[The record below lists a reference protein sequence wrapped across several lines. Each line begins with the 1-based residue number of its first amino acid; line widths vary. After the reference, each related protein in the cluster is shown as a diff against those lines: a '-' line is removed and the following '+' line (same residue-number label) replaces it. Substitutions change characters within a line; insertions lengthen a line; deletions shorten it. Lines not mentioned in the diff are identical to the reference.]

1 MFKHLMTL
9 VTGIV
14 VGVSATLITVHW
26 QEEELRFELSNPA
39 TFGEVIYQ
47 NLRIANDG
55 WNPAA
60 HVKVFLNHPSIKPR
74 HVQATPTFNLSVDE
88 PNFLG
93 GYDRIR
99 RGETV
104 TIAFSYKGPAITA
117 AMLNIKSE
125 RSIAR
130 LKKTNDK
137 TVDTEMLMSVM
148 LLLFIAMALIFFM
161 RPFKKP
167 GADNPGS
174 KAMARTR
181 KKSIS
186 SG

>member
-1 MFKHLMTL
+1 MFKHLITL

-60 HVKVFLNHPSIKPR
+60 NVKVLLNHPSIKPR

-137 TVDTEMLMSVM
+137 TVDAELLMSVM
-148 LLLFIAMALIFFM
+148 LLLIIAMALIYFM
-161 RPFKKP
+161 RTFKKS
-167 GADNPGS
+167 GADSTGPR
-174 KAMARTR
+174 AVTRTR
-181 KKSIS
+181 KNLH
-186 SG
+186 

>member
-1 MFKHLMTL
+1 MFKHLVTL
-9 VTGIV
+9 VSGII

-55 WNPAA
+55 WNPASN
-60 HVKVFLNHPSIKPR
+60 VKVFLNHPSIKPR

-104 TIAFSYKGPAITA
+104 TVAFSYKGPAINA
-117 AMLNIKSE
+117 SMLNIKSE

-137 TVDTEMLMSVM
+137 AVDAELLMPVM
-148 LLLFIAMALIFFM
+148 LLLIIAMALIYFM
-161 RPFKKP
+161 RTFKRP
-167 GADNPGS
+167 GADSPGPR
-174 KAMARTR
+174 AMAKTR
-181 KKSIS
+181 KRSL
-186 SG
+186 

>member
-1 MFKHLMTL
+1 MFKHLITL

-14 VGVSATLITVHW
+14 VGVGATLITVQW
-26 QEEELRFELSNPA
+26 QEEDLRFELSNPA

-55 WNPAA
+55 WNPASN
-60 HVKVFLNHPSIKPR
+60 VKVFLNHPSIKPR

-104 TIAFSYKGPAITA
+104 TIAFSYKGPAINA

-130 LKKTNDK
+130 LKKLNDGTVATNAL
-137 TVDTEMLMSVM
+137 VSIMAW
-148 LLLFIAMALIFFM
+148 LFIIMALIHFV
-161 RPFKKP
+161 RTFKKP
-167 GADNPGS
+167 EGDGPGP
-174 KAMARTR
+174 KAMAKTR
-181 KKSIS
+181 KS
-186 SG
+186 SL